1 MKLIPKE
8 THLQQQSTI
17 DIGVTSYSSLQ
28 EVREAMLE
36 NGMSPKMIAAIESQL
51 PSVVN
56 NEKPVHNETVDI
68 SHLMRPENDPD
79 DET

>member
-1 MKLIPKE
+1 
-8 THLQQQSTI
+8 LQQQSTI

-36 NGMSPKMIAAIESQL
+36 SGISPKMIAAIESQL
-51 PSVVN
+51 PSVN